1 MIGAEIMIAAISC
14 GIISALVLCP
24 GFLEAFT
31 GMVYSFSSE
40 LRFSSHSSLQYAI
53 VQDRGQ
59 GKAMATVLVADDERN
74 MRLLTAARLDG
85 QYKVLTASDGEEA
98 LDIIHKGGVDLVVAD
113 IMMPHMDG
121 YELLRR
127 LRNEGYSMPFLFL
140 TAKESLED
148 KERGFSLGTDDYI
161 TKPFS
166 SDELLWRIKALLR
179 RTEIAES
186 RKIRIGSVTVD
197 SEKYAVYNDTEY
209 IEFPKKEFDLLFRL
223 LSYPDQIFSKEQL
236 LENVWGY
243 DSSSGEDTVKTHISR
258 IRNKLA
264 GIREFSI
271 ITIKGLGYKAVI
283 NEGGK

>member
-1 MIGAEIMIAAISC
+1 
-14 GIISALVLCP
+14 
-24 GFLEAFT
+24 
-31 GMVYSFSSE
+31 
-40 LRFSSHSSLQYAI
+40 
-53 VQDRGQ
+53 
-59 GKAMATVLVADDERN
+59 
-74 MRLLTAARLDG
+74 
-85 QYKVLTASDGEEA
+85 
-98 LDIIHKGGVDLVVAD
+98 
-113 IMMPHMDG
+113 
-121 YELLRR
+121 
-127 LRNEGYSMPFLFL
+127 MPFLFL

-179 RTEIAES
+179 RAEIAES

-197 SEKYAVYNDTEY
+197 SEKYAIYSDTEY

-243 DSSSGEDTVKTHISR
+243 DSASGEDTVKTHISR

-271 ITIKGLGYKAVI
+271 ITIKGLGYKTVI
-283 NEGGK
+283 NEGGRS

>member
-1 MIGAEIMIAAISC
+1 
-14 GIISALVLCP
+14 
-24 GFLEAFT
+24 
-31 GMVYSFSSE
+31 
-40 LRFSSHSSLQYAI
+40 
-53 VQDRGQ
+53 
-59 GKAMATVLVADDERN
+59 MATVLVVDDERN

-85 QYKVLTASDGEEA
+85 QYKVLTAKDGEEA
-98 LDIIHKGGVDLVVAD
+98 LEIIHKGGVDLVVAD

-121 YELLRR
+121 YELLRK
-127 LRNEGYSMPFLFL
+127 LRDEGYSMPFLFL

-179 RTEIAES
+179 RAKIAES

-197 SEKYAVYNDTEY
+197 SEKYAVYSDTEY

-243 DSSSGEDTVKTHISR
+243 DSASGEDTVKTHISR

-283 NEGGK
+283 NEGGRS